1 MKWYLIVLVFIS
13 LLGASTLAYQVFK
26 MTELDAKSRGF
37 KHPKSWG
44 FFALGGNNSSGL
56 LLYLIGRKK
65 YLSHMSDSDKQI
77 IESRKKK
84 AGVSLIFFAL
94 STIALFA
101 VFVLEF

>member
-1 MKWYLIVLVFIS
+1 MRWYLIVLIFIS

-37 KHPKSWG
+37 KHPKAWG

-65 YLSHMSDSDKQI
+65 YLSNMSDTSKQI

-94 STIALFA
+94 STIVLFA
-101 VFVLEF
+101 VVALEF